1 MGDEAKKIELEIGHV
16 LFVDIVGYSTLLIT
30 EQSELLRQL
39 INLVRETQQFRIA
52 EADGKLLRL
61 PTGDGM
67 ALVFRGGL
75 EAPVECALELSK
87 SLKAHPELRAR
98 IGIHSG
104 PVHEVADVNERINI
118 TGAGIN
124 VAQRVMDCGDAGH
137 ILLSKRV
144 ADDLEQYPQWR
155 PHLHDL
161 GECEVKHGTRLQVVN
176 LYTDEVGNPER
187 PEKFQ
192 RETEK
197 ERTMVAAGSSRRN
210 KRLLIT
216 LAILLFL
223 LMGFAVIFSPAAIK
237 FFSHHATTMPSP
249 VSTSPSA
256 SVIPEKSIAVLP
268 FENRS
273 EEKANAYFAD
283 GVQDEI
289 LTDLAKIAALKVI
302 SRTSVTQY
310 KSGAARNLR
319 EIGQQL
325 GVAHLLEGSVQR
337 IGNRVRVNAQLID
350 VRTDAH
356 LWAQTYDRDL
366 ADVFAI
372 QSEIAKAIADQLQAK
387 LSPSEKAA
395 IEERPTKD
403 LAAYDLYIQAKAL
416 NETAMSAALGKDD
429 LLAAVRLLNE
439 ATSRDPNFLLA
450 YCLLARSHELLYQLS
465 FDHSPA
471 RCAMADEAV
480 RNAVRIRPEAGET
493 HLAEADYL
501 YRCLLDYDRART
513 ELVLAG
519 NALPNN
525 PRVFELT
532 AYVDRRQS
540 RWNES
545 VSNLERAL
553 ELDPRNT
560 FMLAQVSLDYRWVRR
575 YSDMAA
581 ALDRQLQLVPNDVSA
596 QLSRGSVDFLWQA
609 DLKPLHNAIEII
621 VTKTPARALDI
632 SYTWFNLAQCEHD
645 PMAAAGALAVIPPE
659 GNGPDSVL
667 FPRAWF
673 EGWLARMRGDEAAS
687 QKAFT
692 AARAEM
698 ERTVNEQVDYGPPL
712 AVLGL
717 IDALLGRKQEA
728 IAEGRHACELVPLAK
743 DSINATYMKSFLCL
757 IYAWTGEKNLA
768 VEDLTAI
775 MKLPGYLSYGELRLH
790 PFWDTL
796 RDDPRFE
803 QIVADLAPK

>member
-1 MGDEAKKIELEIGHV
+1 
-16 LFVDIVGYSTLLIT
+16 
-30 EQSELLRQL
+30 
-39 INLVRETQQFRIA
+39 
-52 EADGKLLRL
+52 
-61 PTGDGM
+61 
-67 ALVFRGGL
+67 
-75 EAPVECALELSK
+75 
-87 SLKAHPELRAR
+87 
-98 IGIHSG
+98 
-104 PVHEVADVNERINI
+104 
-118 TGAGIN
+118 
-124 VAQRVMDCGDAGH
+124 MDCGDAGH

-144 ADDLEQYPQWR
+144 ADDLEQYPQWH

-161 GECEVKHGTRLQVVN
+161 GECEVKHGTRLQLVN
-176 LYTDEVGNPER
+176 LYTDEVGNPEP

-192 RETEK
+192 RARQTEQK
-197 ERTMVAAGSSRRN
+197 TVAASSRGN
-210 KRLLIT
+210 KSLLVT
-216 LAILLFL
+216 LAILL
-223 LMGFAVIFSPAAIK
+223 LMGFAIVAIIFAPAVMK
-237 FFSHHATTMPSP
+237 VFSHQHATTTPIPAS
-249 VSTSPSA
+249 SSSGA

-273 EEKANAYFAD
+273 EEKTNAYFAD

-289 LTDLAKIAALKVI
+289 LTNLARIAALKVI
-302 SRTSVTQY
+302 SRTSVMQY
-310 KSGAARNLR
+310 NSGTARNLR

-350 VRTDAH
+350 ARTDAH

-403 LAAYDLYIQAKAL
+403 LVAYDLYIQGKAL

-429 LLAAVRLLNE
+429 LLSAVRLLNE

-480 RNAVRIRPEAGET
+480 RNAVRIRSEAGET
-493 HLAEADYL
+493 HLAQADYL
-501 YRCLLDYDRART
+501 YRCLLDYDRARI

-560 FMLAQVSLDYRWVRR
+560 FMLTQVSLDYRWVRR

-581 ALDRQLQLVPNDVSA
+581 ALDRQLQLAPSDIIA
-596 QLSRGSVDFLWQA
+596 QLTRGSVDFLWQA
-609 DLKPLHNAIEII
+609 DLKPLQNAIEII

-645 PMAAAGALAVIPPE
+645 PLAAARALAVIPPE

-673 EGWLARMRGDEAAS
+673 EGWLARMRGDETAA

-692 AARAEM
+692 TARAEM

-728 IAEGRHACELVPLAK
+728 IAEGRRACELVPLAK
-743 DSINATYMKSFLCL
+743 DSINATYMKGFLCL
-757 IYAWTGEKNLA
+757 IYAWIGEKNLA
-768 VEDLTAI
+768 IEDLTAAI
-775 MKLPGYLSYGELRLH
+775 KLPGYLSYGELRLH

-796 RDDPRFE
+796 RGDPRFE
-803 QIVADLAPK
+803 QILVDLAPK